1 MSQQNL
7 ISVSISSEEMTQIKS
22 AVDVLMTKL
31 LPKLRTLKG
40 DEKSELPKMGEKTY
54 SFVQKACEHCV
65 QNPEL
70 VPQFLDMEEFKK
82 DVSAFEELR
91 GIKAQITQLSD
102 ALSDTQML
110 TGSDAYSAALMF
122 YNIVKTARKSNV
134 AKAGTIYEDLS
145 KRYPGRSAKETGET
159 K

>member
-1 MSQQNL
+1 M
-7 ISVSISSEEMTQIKS
+7 
-22 AVDVLMTKL
+22 
-31 LPKLRTLKG
+31 
-40 DEKSELPKMGEKTY
+40 
-54 SFVQKACEHCV
+54 
-65 QNPEL
+65 
-70 VPQFLDMEEFKK
+70 
-82 DVSAFEELR
+82 SAFEELR

-122 YNIVKTARKSNV
+122 YNTVKTARKSNV

-145 KRYPGRSAKETGET
+145 KRYPGRSAKETAET